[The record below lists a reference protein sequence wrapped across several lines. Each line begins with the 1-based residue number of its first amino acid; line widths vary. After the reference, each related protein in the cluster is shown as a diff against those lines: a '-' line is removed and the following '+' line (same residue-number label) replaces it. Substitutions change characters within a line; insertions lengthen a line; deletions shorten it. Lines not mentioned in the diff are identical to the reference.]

1 MKKLI
6 IVSGIFFIVLN
17 TVAYLIF
24 SEYELFNNIL
34 VSFSILSSFSM
45 MYILSNKKNAD
56 AYRIAMSFVYSFLGL
71 VKIFI
76 SFYSKPTFADNISI
90 IWILGIIFVEIILLF
105 LIGHMNKHAEN

>member
-6 IVSGIFFIVLN
+6 IISGIFFIVLN

-24 SEYELFNNIL
+24 SMYALFNNIL

-76 SFYSKPTFADNISI
+76 SFYSKPTFADNFSI

-105 LIGHMNKHAEN
+105 LIGYMNKHAEN